1 MKNKDHNYRLKALV
15 CQYTTSVIQMIDNI
29 TSDNINQTISLIKA
43 NTKVLENDVR
53 ESFTKKPYDNYSDD
67 RVYN

>member
-1 MKNKDHNYRLKALV
+1 
-15 CQYTTSVIQMIDNI
+15 MIDNI

-43 NTKVLENDVR
+43 NTRVLENDVR
-53 ESFTKKPYDNYSDD
+53 ERFTKKPYDNYSDD